1 MKKTTKK
8 VFALLLAAIAIFSFA
23 SCRNE
28 VPPEIPDNWLWEN
41 ALYTEDT
48 VLGDGAKHLGMMVTA
63 DGKTIVFNIYSDAE
77 TVGEALTENGLV
89 EGSEGAFGLYISHV
103 NGIKAV
109 YEEDGAYWG
118 FLDREGNLM
127 STGVDMTSFADGD
140 VYELRYTK
148 E

>member
-1 MKKTTKK
+1 MKQTTKK
-8 VFALLLAAIAIFSFA
+8 ILALLLCALVVFSFA
-23 SCRNE
+23 SCKDNA
-28 VPPEIPDNWLWEN
+28 PETPENSLWSN
-41 ALYTEDT
+41 AVYTEDKE
-48 VLGDGAKHLGMMVTA
+48 LGAGEKLLEIKVTA
-63 DGKTIVFNIYSDAE
+63 EEKSIVFTIRSDAE
-77 TVGEALTENGLV
+77 TVGEALLENELV

-118 FLDREGNLM
+118 FLDKDGELM

-148 E
+148 A

>member
-1 MKKTTKK
+1 MKQTTQKIL
-8 VFALLLAAIAIFSFA
+8 ALLLCALVIFSFA
-23 SCRNE
+23 SCKDE
-28 VPPEIPDNWLWEN
+28 TSPETPESSLWST

-48 VLGDGAKHLGMMVTA
+48 EFGEGAKLLGLKVTA
-63 DGKTIVFNIYSDAE
+63 DEKSIVFTLRSDAE
-77 TVGEALTENGLV
+77 TVGEALIENGLV
-89 EGSEGAFGLYISHV
+89 EGSEGPFGLYISHV

-118 FLDREGNLM
+118 FLDRDGNLV
-127 STGVDMTSFADGD
+127 STGVDMTSFVDGD

>member
-1 MKKTTKK
+1 MKQTTKRILSL
-8 VFALLLAAIAIFSFA
+8 FLAALVLFCFA
-23 SCRNE
+23 SCKDNA
-28 VPPEIPDNWLWEN
+28 PETPESSLWSN

-48 VLGDGAKHLGMMVTA
+48 ELGAGAKTLIIKVTA
-63 DGKTIVFNIYSDAE
+63 EEKSIVFTINSDAE
-77 TVGEALTENGLV
+77 TVGEALIENSLV

-103 NGIKAV
+103 NGIKAI

-118 FLDREGNLM
+118 FSDKDGALM

>member
-1 MKKTTKK
+1 MKQTTKRIIT
-8 VFALLLAAIAIFSFA
+8 LLLCAMVIFSFA
-23 SCRNE
+23 SCKDENT
-28 VPPEIPDNWLWEN
+28 PETPESPLWST

-48 VLGDGAKHLGMMVTA
+48 EFGEGAKLLEIKVTA
-63 DGKTIVFNIYSDAE
+63 NEKSIVFTLRSDAE
-77 TVGEALTENGLV
+77 TVGEALVENGLV
-89 EGSEGAFGLYISHV
+89 EGSDGPFGIYISHV

-118 FLDREGNLM
+118 FLDRDGNLM

>member
-1 MKKTTKK
+1 MKNSTQKIL
-8 VFALLLAAIAIFSFA
+8 ALLLVAIAVFSFA
-23 SCRNE
+23 SCKGE
-28 VPPEIPDNWLWEN
+28 ETPGTPENSLWST

-48 VLGDGAKHLGMMVTA
+48 EFGVGAKLLGIEVRV
-63 DGKTIVFNIYSDAE
+63 GEKSIVFTIRTDAE
-77 TVGEALTENGLV
+77 FVGEALMENGLV
-89 EGSEGAFGLYISHV
+89 EGSEGPFGLYISHV

-118 FLDREGNLM
+118 FLDRDGELM
-127 STGVDMTSFADGD
+127 STGVDMTTFVDGD

>member
-1 MKKTTKK
+1 MKQTTKK
-8 VFALLLAAIAIFSFA
+8 VLALLLVAIALFSFA
-23 SCRNE
+23 SCKNE
-28 VPPEIPDNWLWEN
+28 VPPDVSDNWLWNN

-48 VLGDGAKHLGMMVTA
+48 ALGEGGKYLGMMVTA

-77 TVGEALTENGLV
+77 TVGEALIENGLV
-89 EGSEGAFGLYISHV
+89 EGSEGPFGLYISHV

-118 FLDREGNLM
+118 FLDKDGELM

-148 E
+148 A